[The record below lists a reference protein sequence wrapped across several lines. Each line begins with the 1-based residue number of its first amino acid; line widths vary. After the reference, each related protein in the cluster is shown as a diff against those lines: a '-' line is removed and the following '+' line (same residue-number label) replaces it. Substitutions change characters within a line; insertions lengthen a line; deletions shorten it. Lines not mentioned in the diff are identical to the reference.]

1 MKLLEGTKNGLE
13 RIITPLTNYLG
24 NSKVVN
30 AITSGMMMTIPVT
43 IGVTLFAIL
52 GNLPFEGWKEFL
64 MQIGVY
70 THMQDMISAT
80 LSLLAVYMVVII
92 AYSYAKEEGMNGM
105 TAAVIALGSFLCLM
119 PMSIKVGE
127 EQIPAILNQYLGSDG
142 IFVAMFV
149 GVFTAKLYCALK
161 RKNIGV
167 KLPES
172 VPPMVADAINPVFIS
187 IIIFTLIF
195 FIRIIFGYTPY
206 ENIFNFV
213 SQVIALPV
221 KVIGS
226 SVWSVI
232 AIFTFMN
239 ICWFFG
245 LHPAPIINISYVY
258 PKTCK
263 PNDIIAAQNCNAIR
277 NWLYL
282 DMAVYGRYNN
292 IAWNFMKSKNIE
304 PVILEG
310 DMEILS
316 SSKPDYI
323 AFNYY
328 SSITVSEYDENFVID
343 EAADQQIEVGEEGF
357 FMGDDNEHLELTDFG
372 WEIDP
377 IGFRVTLREVNDRYN
392 LPIIVTEN
400 GIGAYDKV
408 DEDGSVQD
416 HYRIDYLKKHIEQM
430 ELAIAGGVDVIGYC
444 PWAAIDLISTHQ
456 GFRKRYGFI
465 YINRDEDDLKDL
477 KRIKKQSF
485 YWYKEVISS
494 NGKER

>member
-1 MKLLEGTKNGLE
+1 MINSTLKKDFLWGASTSAYQVEGAYNEDGKGL
-13 RIITPLTNYLG
+13 
-24 NSKVVN
+24 SV
-30 AITSGMMMTIPVT
+30 
-43 IGVTLFAIL
+43 
-52 GNLPFEGWKEFL
+52 
-64 MQIGVY
+64 
-70 THMQDMISAT
+70 QD
-80 LSLLAVYMVVII
+80 
-92 AYSYAKEEGMNGM
+92 
-105 TAAVIALGSFLCLM
+105 
-119 PMSIKVGE
+119 
-127 EQIPAILNQYLGSDG
+127 
-142 IFVAMFV
+142 
-149 GVFTAKLYCALK
+149 
-161 RKNIGV
+161 
-167 KLPES
+167 
-172 VPPMVADAINPVFIS
+172 
-187 IIIFTLIF
+187 
-195 FIRIIFGYTPY
+195 
-206 ENIFNFV
+206 
-213 SQVIALPV
+213 V
-221 KVIGS
+221 KVIPEGTS
-226 SVWSVI
+226 DFKVCSDHYHHFKEDVKLFSELGLKVYRFSIAWTRILPNGTGEVNEKGISFYNDLIDELLKHGIVPLVTMYHFDLPYELEKKGGWSNRATIDAFVAYCEI
-232 AIFTFMN
+232 LFER
-239 ICWFFG
+239 FG
-245 LHPAPIINISYVY
+245 DRVKNWLTINEQNMMILHGQAVGTSIVSQKELYQQNHHMLLAEAKVTNLCHEMIRDAKIGPAPNVSYVY

-263 PNDIIAAQNCNAIR
+263 PDDIIAAQNCNAIR

-310 DMEILS
+310 DMEILA

-328 SSITVSEYDENFVID
+328 SSITVSEYDENFVMD

-357 FMGDDNEHLELTDFG
+357 FMGDDNEYLELTDFG

-430 ELAIAGGVDVIGYC
+430 ELAIADGVDVMGYC

-485 YWYKEVISS
+485 YWYKKVISS

>member
-1 MKLLEGTKNGLE
+1 MLNSSFKKDFLWGASTSAYQVEGAYNEDGKGL
-13 RIITPLTNYLG
+13 
-24 NSKVVN
+24 SV
-30 AITSGMMMTIPVT
+30 
-43 IGVTLFAIL
+43 
-52 GNLPFEGWKEFL
+52 
-64 MQIGVY
+64 
-70 THMQDMISAT
+70 QD
-80 LSLLAVYMVVII
+80 
-92 AYSYAKEEGMNGM
+92 
-105 TAAVIALGSFLCLM
+105 
-119 PMSIKVGE
+119 
-127 EQIPAILNQYLGSDG
+127 
-142 IFVAMFV
+142 
-149 GVFTAKLYCALK
+149 
-161 RKNIGV
+161 
-167 KLPES
+167 
-172 VPPMVADAINPVFIS
+172 
-187 IIIFTLIF
+187 
-195 FIRIIFGYTPY
+195 
-206 ENIFNFV
+206 
-213 SQVIALPV
+213 V
-221 KVIGS
+221 KVIPEGTS
-226 SVWSVI
+226 DFTVCSDHYHHFKEDVKLFSELGLKVYRFSIAWTRILPNGTGEVNEKGITFYSNLIDELLEHDIVPLITMYHFDLPYELEKKGGWSNRATIDAFVKYCEI
-232 AIFTFMN
+232 LFDR
-239 ICWFFG
+239 FG
-245 LHPAPIINISYVY
+245 DRVKNWLTINEQNMMILHGQAVGTSIVSQKELYQQNHHMLLAEAKVTNLCHEMIHDAKIGPAPNISYVY

-408 DEDGSVQD
+408 DEDGSVKD

-430 ELAIAGGVDVIGYC
+430 ELAIADGVDVIGYC

-494 NGKER
+494 NGKEK

>member
-1 MKLLEGTKNGLE
+1 MLNTTFKKDFLWGASTSAYQVEGAYNADGKGL
-13 RIITPLTNYLG
+13 
-24 NSKVVN
+24 SV
-30 AITSGMMMTIPVT
+30 
-43 IGVTLFAIL
+43 
-52 GNLPFEGWKEFL
+52 
-64 MQIGVY
+64 
-70 THMQDMISAT
+70 QD
-80 LSLLAVYMVVII
+80 
-92 AYSYAKEEGMNGM
+92 
-105 TAAVIALGSFLCLM
+105 
-119 PMSIKVGE
+119 
-127 EQIPAILNQYLGSDG
+127 
-142 IFVAMFV
+142 
-149 GVFTAKLYCALK
+149 
-161 RKNIGV
+161 
-167 KLPES
+167 
-172 VPPMVADAINPVFIS
+172 
-187 IIIFTLIF
+187 
-195 FIRIIFGYTPY
+195 
-206 ENIFNFV
+206 
-213 SQVIALPV
+213 V
-221 KVIGS
+221 KVIPKGTS
-226 SVWSVI
+226 DFKVCSDHYHHFKEDVKLFSELGLKVYRFSIAWTRILPNGTGEVNEKGITFYSNLIDELLKHDIVPLVTMYHFDLPYELEKKGGWSNRATIDAFVTYCEI
-232 AIFTFMN
+232 LFER
-239 ICWFFG
+239 FG
-245 LHPAPIINISYVY
+245 DRVKNWLTINEQNMMILHGQAVGTSIVSQKELYQQNHHMLLAEAKVTNLCHKMISDAKIGPAPNISYVY

-400 GIGAYDKV
+400 GIGAYDKI
-408 DEDGSVQD
+408 DEDGTVQD
-416 HYRIDYLKKHIEQM
+416 QYRIDYLKKHIEQM
-430 ELAIAGGVDVIGYC
+430 ELAIADGVDVIGYC

-485 YWYKEVISS
+485 YWYKDVISS
-494 NGKER
+494 NGTER

>member
-1 MKLLEGTKNGLE
+1 MLNSSFKKDFLWGASTSAYQVEGAYNEDGKGL
-13 RIITPLTNYLG
+13 
-24 NSKVVN
+24 SV
-30 AITSGMMMTIPVT
+30 
-43 IGVTLFAIL
+43 
-52 GNLPFEGWKEFL
+52 
-64 MQIGVY
+64 
-70 THMQDMISAT
+70 QD
-80 LSLLAVYMVVII
+80 
-92 AYSYAKEEGMNGM
+92 
-105 TAAVIALGSFLCLM
+105 
-119 PMSIKVGE
+119 
-127 EQIPAILNQYLGSDG
+127 
-142 IFVAMFV
+142 
-149 GVFTAKLYCALK
+149 
-161 RKNIGV
+161 
-167 KLPES
+167 
-172 VPPMVADAINPVFIS
+172 
-187 IIIFTLIF
+187 
-195 FIRIIFGYTPY
+195 
-206 ENIFNFV
+206 
-213 SQVIALPV
+213 V
-221 KVIGS
+221 KVIPEGTS
-226 SVWSVI
+226 DFTVCSDHYHHFKEDVKLFSELGLKVYRFSIAWTRILPNGTGEVNEKGITFYSNLIDELLKYDIVPLVTMYHFDLPYELEKKGGWSNRATIDAFVTYCEI
-232 AIFTFMN
+232 LFER
-239 ICWFFG
+239 FG
-245 LHPAPIINISYVY
+245 DRVKNWLTINEQNMMILHGQAVGTSIVSQKELYQQNHHMLLAEAKVTNLCHKMISDAKIGPAPNISYVY

-357 FMGDDNEHLELTDFG
+357 FIGDDNEHLELTDFG

-408 DEDGSVQD
+408 DEDGSVKD

-430 ELAIAGGVDVIGYC
+430 ELAIADGVDVIGYC

-494 NGKER
+494 NGKEK

>member
-1 MKLLEGTKNGLE
+1 MLNSSFKKDFLWGASTSAYQVEGAYNEDGKGL
-13 RIITPLTNYLG
+13 
-24 NSKVVN
+24 SV
-30 AITSGMMMTIPVT
+30 
-43 IGVTLFAIL
+43 
-52 GNLPFEGWKEFL
+52 
-64 MQIGVY
+64 
-70 THMQDMISAT
+70 QD
-80 LSLLAVYMVVII
+80 
-92 AYSYAKEEGMNGM
+92 
-105 TAAVIALGSFLCLM
+105 
-119 PMSIKVGE
+119 
-127 EQIPAILNQYLGSDG
+127 
-142 IFVAMFV
+142 
-149 GVFTAKLYCALK
+149 
-161 RKNIGV
+161 
-167 KLPES
+167 
-172 VPPMVADAINPVFIS
+172 
-187 IIIFTLIF
+187 
-195 FIRIIFGYTPY
+195 
-206 ENIFNFV
+206 
-213 SQVIALPV
+213 V
-221 KVIGS
+221 KVIPEGTS
-226 SVWSVI
+226 DFKVCSDHYHHFKEDVKLFSELGLKVYRFSIAWTRILPNGTGEVNEKGITFYSNLIDELLKHDIVPLITMYHFDLPYELEKKGGWSNRATIDAFVKYCEI
-232 AIFTFMN
+232 LFER
-239 ICWFFG
+239 FG
-245 LHPAPIINISYVY
+245 DRVKNWLTINEQNMMILHGQAVGTSIVSQKELYQQNHHMLLAEAKVTNLCHKMISDAKIGPAPNISYVY

-408 DEDGSVQD
+408 DEDGSVKD

-430 ELAIAGGVDVIGYC
+430 ELAIADGVDVIGYC

-465 YINRDEDDLKDL
+465 YINRDEDDLKNL

>member
-1 MKLLEGTKNGLE
+1 MLNSSFKKDFLWGASTSAYQVEGAYNEDGKGL
-13 RIITPLTNYLG
+13 
-24 NSKVVN
+24 SV
-30 AITSGMMMTIPVT
+30 
-43 IGVTLFAIL
+43 
-52 GNLPFEGWKEFL
+52 
-64 MQIGVY
+64 
-70 THMQDMISAT
+70 QD
-80 LSLLAVYMVVII
+80 
-92 AYSYAKEEGMNGM
+92 
-105 TAAVIALGSFLCLM
+105 
-119 PMSIKVGE
+119 
-127 EQIPAILNQYLGSDG
+127 
-142 IFVAMFV
+142 
-149 GVFTAKLYCALK
+149 
-161 RKNIGV
+161 
-167 KLPES
+167 
-172 VPPMVADAINPVFIS
+172 
-187 IIIFTLIF
+187 
-195 FIRIIFGYTPY
+195 
-206 ENIFNFV
+206 
-213 SQVIALPV
+213 V
-221 KVIGS
+221 KVIPEGTS
-226 SVWSVI
+226 DFTVCSDHYHHFKEDVKLFSELGLKVYRFSIAWTRILPNGTGEVNEKGITFYSNLIDELLKHDIVPLITMYHFDLPYELEKKGGWSNRATIDAFVTYCEI
-232 AIFTFMN
+232 LFER
-239 ICWFFG
+239 FG
-245 LHPAPIINISYVY
+245 DRVKNWLTINEQNMMILHGQAVGTSIVSQKELYQQNHHMLLAEAKVTNVCHEMIRDAKIGPAPNISYVY

-408 DEDGSVQD
+408 DEDGSVKD

-430 ELAIAGGVDVIGYC
+430 ELAIADGVDVIGYC

-465 YINRDEDDLKDL
+465 YINRDKDDLKDL

>member
-1 MKLLEGTKNGLE
+1 MLNSSFKKDFLWGASTSAYQVEGAYNEDGKGL
-13 RIITPLTNYLG
+13 
-24 NSKVVN
+24 SV
-30 AITSGMMMTIPVT
+30 
-43 IGVTLFAIL
+43 
-52 GNLPFEGWKEFL
+52 
-64 MQIGVY
+64 
-70 THMQDMISAT
+70 QD
-80 LSLLAVYMVVII
+80 
-92 AYSYAKEEGMNGM
+92 
-105 TAAVIALGSFLCLM
+105 
-119 PMSIKVGE
+119 
-127 EQIPAILNQYLGSDG
+127 
-142 IFVAMFV
+142 
-149 GVFTAKLYCALK
+149 
-161 RKNIGV
+161 
-167 KLPES
+167 
-172 VPPMVADAINPVFIS
+172 
-187 IIIFTLIF
+187 
-195 FIRIIFGYTPY
+195 
-206 ENIFNFV
+206 
-213 SQVIALPV
+213 V
-221 KVIGS
+221 KVIPEGTS
-226 SVWSVI
+226 DFTVCSDHYHHFKEDVKLFSELGLKVYRFSIAWTRILPNGTGEVNEKGITFYSNLIDELLKHDIVPLITMYHFDLPYELEKKGGWSNRATIDAFVTYCEI
-232 AIFTFMN
+232 LFERFGDRVKNWLTINEQNMMILHGQAIGTSILSQKELYQQNHHMLLAEAKVTN
-239 ICWFFG
+239 LCHEMIRDAKIG
-245 LHPAPIINISYVY
+245 PAPNISYVY

-343 EAADQQIEVGEEGF
+343 DAGDQQIEVGEEGF

-430 ELAIAGGVDVIGYC
+430 ELAIADGVDVIGYC

>member
-1 MKLLEGTKNGLE
+1 MLNTTFKKDFLWGASTSAYQVEGAYNEDGKGL
-13 RIITPLTNYLG
+13 
-24 NSKVVN
+24 SV
-30 AITSGMMMTIPVT
+30 
-43 IGVTLFAIL
+43 
-52 GNLPFEGWKEFL
+52 
-64 MQIGVY
+64 
-70 THMQDMISAT
+70 QD
-80 LSLLAVYMVVII
+80 
-92 AYSYAKEEGMNGM
+92 
-105 TAAVIALGSFLCLM
+105 
-119 PMSIKVGE
+119 
-127 EQIPAILNQYLGSDG
+127 
-142 IFVAMFV
+142 
-149 GVFTAKLYCALK
+149 
-161 RKNIGV
+161 
-167 KLPES
+167 
-172 VPPMVADAINPVFIS
+172 
-187 IIIFTLIF
+187 
-195 FIRIIFGYTPY
+195 
-206 ENIFNFV
+206 
-213 SQVIALPV
+213 V
-221 KVIGS
+221 KVIPEGTS
-226 SVWSVI
+226 DFTVCSDHYHHFKEDVKLFSELGLKVYRFSIAWTRILPNGTGEVNEKGITFYSNLIDELLKHDIVPLITMYHFDLPYELEKKGGWSNRATIDAFVTYCEI
-232 AIFTFMN
+232 LFER
-239 ICWFFG
+239 FG
-245 LHPAPIINISYVY
+245 DRVKNWLTINEQNMMILHGQAVGTSIVSQKELYQQNHHMLLAEAKVTNLCHEMIRDAKIGPAPNISYVY

-408 DEDGSVQD
+408 DEDGSVKD

-430 ELAIAGGVDVIGYC
+430 ELAIADGVDVIGYC

>member
-1 MKLLEGTKNGLE
+1 MLNTTFKKDFLWGASTSAYQVEGAYNEDGKGLSVQDVKIIPEGTSDFKVCSDHYHHFKEDVKLFSELGLKVYRFSIAWTRILPNGTGEVNEKGIAFYSDLIDELLKHDIVPLVTMYHFDLPYELEKKGGWSNRATIDAFVAYCEILFERFGDRVKNW
-13 RIITPLTNYLG
+13 LTINEQNMMILHG
-24 NSKVVN
+24 QAVG
-30 AITSGMMMTIPVT
+30 TSIVSQ
-43 IGVTLFAIL
+43 
-52 GNLPFEGWKEFL
+52 KEL
-64 MQIGVY
+64 YQQNH
-70 THMQDMISAT
+70 HM
-80 LSLLAVYMVVII
+80 LLAE
-92 AYSYAKEEGMNGM
+92 AKVTN
-105 TAAVIALGSFLCLM
+105 LCHEM
-119 PMSIKVGE
+119 IR
-127 EQIPAILNQYLGSDG
+127 D
-142 IFVAMFV
+142 
-149 GVFTAKLYCALK
+149 AK
-161 RKNIGV
+161 IG
-167 KLPES
+167 
-172 VPPMVADAINPVFIS
+172 
-187 IIIFTLIF
+187 
-195 FIRIIFGYTPY
+195 
-206 ENIFNFV
+206 
-213 SQVIALPV
+213 
-221 KVIGS
+221 
-226 SVWSVI
+226 
-232 AIFTFMN
+232 
-239 ICWFFG
+239 
-245 LHPAPIINISYVY
+245 PAPNISYVY

-357 FMGDDNEHLELTDFG
+357 FMGDDNEFLELTDFG

-377 IGFRVTLREVNDRYN
+377 IGFRATLREVNDRYN

-430 ELAIAGGVDVIGYC
+430 ELAIADGVDVIGYC

>member
-1 MKLLEGTKNGLE
+1 M
-13 RIITPLTNYLG
+13 
-24 NSKVVN
+24 
-30 AITSGMMMTIPVT
+30 
-43 IGVTLFAIL
+43 
-52 GNLPFEGWKEFL
+52 
-64 MQIGVY
+64 
-70 THMQDMISAT
+70 
-80 LSLLAVYMVVII
+80 LLAE
-92 AYSYAKEEGMNGM
+92 AKVTN
-105 TAAVIALGSFLCLM
+105 LCHEM
-119 PMSIKVGE
+119 IR
-127 EQIPAILNQYLGSDG
+127 D
-142 IFVAMFV
+142 
-149 GVFTAKLYCALK
+149 AK
-161 RKNIGV
+161 IG
-167 KLPES
+167 
-172 VPPMVADAINPVFIS
+172 
-187 IIIFTLIF
+187 
-195 FIRIIFGYTPY
+195 
-206 ENIFNFV
+206 
-213 SQVIALPV
+213 
-221 KVIGS
+221 
-226 SVWSVI
+226 
-232 AIFTFMN
+232 
-239 ICWFFG
+239 
-245 LHPAPIINISYVY
+245 PAPNISYVY

-408 DEDGSVQD
+408 DEDGSVKD

-430 ELAIAGGVDVIGYC
+430 ELAIADGVDVIGYC

>member
-1 MKLLEGTKNGLE
+1 MLNSSFKKDFLWGASTSAYQVEGAYNEDGKGL
-13 RIITPLTNYLG
+13 
-24 NSKVVN
+24 SV
-30 AITSGMMMTIPVT
+30 
-43 IGVTLFAIL
+43 
-52 GNLPFEGWKEFL
+52 
-64 MQIGVY
+64 
-70 THMQDMISAT
+70 QD
-80 LSLLAVYMVVII
+80 
-92 AYSYAKEEGMNGM
+92 
-105 TAAVIALGSFLCLM
+105 
-119 PMSIKVGE
+119 
-127 EQIPAILNQYLGSDG
+127 
-142 IFVAMFV
+142 
-149 GVFTAKLYCALK
+149 
-161 RKNIGV
+161 
-167 KLPES
+167 
-172 VPPMVADAINPVFIS
+172 
-187 IIIFTLIF
+187 
-195 FIRIIFGYTPY
+195 
-206 ENIFNFV
+206 
-213 SQVIALPV
+213 V
-221 KVIGS
+221 KVIPEGTS
-226 SVWSVI
+226 DFTVCSDHYHHFKEDVKLFSELGLKVYRFSIAWTRILPNGTGEVNEKGITFYSNLIDELLKHDIVPLITMYHFDLPYELEKKGGWSNRATIDAFVTYCEI
-232 AIFTFMN
+232 LFER
-239 ICWFFG
+239 FG
-245 LHPAPIINISYVY
+245 DRVKNWLTINEQNMMILHGQAVGTSIVSQKELYQQNHHMLLAEAKVTNLCHKMISDAKIGPAPNISYVY

-408 DEDGSVQD
+408 DEEGSVKD

-430 ELAIAGGVDVIGYC
+430 ELAIADGVDVIGYC

>member
-1 MKLLEGTKNGLE
+1 MLNSTFKKDFLWGASTSAYQVEGAYNEDGKGL
-13 RIITPLTNYLG
+13 
-24 NSKVVN
+24 SV
-30 AITSGMMMTIPVT
+30 
-43 IGVTLFAIL
+43 
-52 GNLPFEGWKEFL
+52 
-64 MQIGVY
+64 
-70 THMQDMISAT
+70 QD
-80 LSLLAVYMVVII
+80 
-92 AYSYAKEEGMNGM
+92 
-105 TAAVIALGSFLCLM
+105 
-119 PMSIKVGE
+119 
-127 EQIPAILNQYLGSDG
+127 
-142 IFVAMFV
+142 
-149 GVFTAKLYCALK
+149 
-161 RKNIGV
+161 
-167 KLPES
+167 
-172 VPPMVADAINPVFIS
+172 
-187 IIIFTLIF
+187 
-195 FIRIIFGYTPY
+195 
-206 ENIFNFV
+206 
-213 SQVIALPV
+213 V
-221 KVIGS
+221 KVIPEGTS
-226 SVWSVI
+226 DFKVCSDHYHHFKEDVKLFSELGLKVYRFSIAWTRILPNGTGEVNEKGITFYSNLIDELLKHDIVPLVTMYHFDLPYELEKKGGWSNRATIDAFVTYCEI
-232 AIFTFMN
+232 LFERFGDRVKNWLTINEQNMMILHGQAVGTSIVSQKELYQQNHHMLLAEAKVTNLCHEM
-239 ICWFFG
+239 ICDAKIG
-245 LHPAPIINISYVY
+245 PAPNISYVY

-282 DMAVYGRYNN
+282 DMAVYGRYNT

-304 PVILEG
+304 PIILEG

-430 ELAIAGGVDVIGYC
+430 ELAIADGVDVIGYC
-444 PWAAIDLISTHQ
+444 SWAAIDLISTHQ

>member
-1 MKLLEGTKNGLE
+1 MLNSSFKKDFLWGASTSAYQVEGAYNEDGKGL
-13 RIITPLTNYLG
+13 
-24 NSKVVN
+24 SV
-30 AITSGMMMTIPVT
+30 
-43 IGVTLFAIL
+43 
-52 GNLPFEGWKEFL
+52 
-64 MQIGVY
+64 
-70 THMQDMISAT
+70 QD
-80 LSLLAVYMVVII
+80 
-92 AYSYAKEEGMNGM
+92 
-105 TAAVIALGSFLCLM
+105 
-119 PMSIKVGE
+119 
-127 EQIPAILNQYLGSDG
+127 
-142 IFVAMFV
+142 
-149 GVFTAKLYCALK
+149 
-161 RKNIGV
+161 
-167 KLPES
+167 
-172 VPPMVADAINPVFIS
+172 
-187 IIIFTLIF
+187 
-195 FIRIIFGYTPY
+195 
-206 ENIFNFV
+206 
-213 SQVIALPV
+213 V
-221 KVIGS
+221 KVIPEGTS
-226 SVWSVI
+226 DFTVCSDHYHHFKEDVKLFSELGLKVYRFSIAWTRILPNGTGEVNEKGITFYSNLIDELLKHDIVPLITMYHFDLPYELEKKGGWSNRATIDAFVKYCEI
-232 AIFTFMN
+232 LFDR
-239 ICWFFG
+239 FG
-245 LHPAPIINISYVY
+245 DRVKNWLTINEQNMMILHGQAVGTSIVSQKELYQQNHHMLLAEAKVTNLCHEMIHDAKIGPAPNISYVY

-408 DEDGSVQD
+408 DEDGSVKD

-430 ELAIAGGVDVIGYC
+430 ELAIADGVDVIGYC

>member
-1 MKLLEGTKNGLE
+1 MLNSTFKKDFLWGASTSAYQVEGAYNEDGKGL
-13 RIITPLTNYLG
+13 
-24 NSKVVN
+24 SV
-30 AITSGMMMTIPVT
+30 
-43 IGVTLFAIL
+43 
-52 GNLPFEGWKEFL
+52 
-64 MQIGVY
+64 
-70 THMQDMISAT
+70 QD
-80 LSLLAVYMVVII
+80 
-92 AYSYAKEEGMNGM
+92 
-105 TAAVIALGSFLCLM
+105 
-119 PMSIKVGE
+119 
-127 EQIPAILNQYLGSDG
+127 
-142 IFVAMFV
+142 
-149 GVFTAKLYCALK
+149 
-161 RKNIGV
+161 
-167 KLPES
+167 
-172 VPPMVADAINPVFIS
+172 
-187 IIIFTLIF
+187 
-195 FIRIIFGYTPY
+195 
-206 ENIFNFV
+206 
-213 SQVIALPV
+213 V
-221 KVIGS
+221 KVIPEGTS
-226 SVWSVI
+226 DFKVCSDHYHHFKEDVKLFSELGLKVYRFSIAWTRILPNGTGEVNEKGITFYSNLIDELLKHDIVPLVTMYHFDLPYELEKKGGWSNRATIDAFVTYCEI
-232 AIFTFMN
+232 LFERFGDRVKNWLTINEQNMMILHGQAVGTSIVSQKELYQQNHHMLLAEAKVTNLCHEM
-239 ICWFFG
+239 ICDAKIG
-245 LHPAPIINISYVY
+245 PAPNISYVY

-282 DMAVYGRYNN
+282 DMAVYGRYNT

-304 PVILEG
+304 PVILDG
-310 DMEILS
+310 DMEILA

-328 SSITVSEYDENFVID
+328 SSITVSEYDENFVMD

-408 DEDGSVQD
+408 NEDGSVQD

-430 ELAIAGGVDVIGYC
+430 ELAIADGVDVIGYC

>member
-1 MKLLEGTKNGLE
+1 M
-13 RIITPLTNYLG
+13 
-24 NSKVVN
+24 
-30 AITSGMMMTIPVT
+30 
-43 IGVTLFAIL
+43 
-52 GNLPFEGWKEFL
+52 
-64 MQIGVY
+64 
-70 THMQDMISAT
+70 
-80 LSLLAVYMVVII
+80 
-92 AYSYAKEEGMNGM
+92 
-105 TAAVIALGSFLCLM
+105 
-119 PMSIKVGE
+119 
-127 EQIPAILNQYLGSDG
+127 LNQSFKKDFLWGASTSAYQVEGAYNEDG
-142 IFVAMFV
+142 K
-149 GVFTAKLYCALK
+149 GL
-161 RKNIGV
+161 
-167 KLPES
+167 S
-172 VPPMVADAINPVFIS
+172 VQD
-187 IIIFTLIF
+187 
-195 FIRIIFGYTPY
+195 
-206 ENIFNFV
+206 
-213 SQVIALPV
+213 V
-221 KVIGS
+221 KVIPEGTS
-226 SVWSVI
+226 DFKVCSDHYHLFKEDVKLFSELGLKVYRFSIAWTRILPNGTGEVNEKGISFYNDLIDELLKHDIVPLVTMYHFDLPYELEKKGGWSNRATIDAFVTYCEI
-232 AIFTFMN
+232 LFER
-239 ICWFFG
+239 FG
-245 LHPAPIINISYVY
+245 DRVKNWLTINEQNMMILHGQAVGTSIVSQKELYQQNHHMLLAEAKVTNLCHEMVRDAKIGPAPNISYVY

-304 PVILEG
+304 PVIQEG
-310 DMEILS
+310 DMEILA

-328 SSITVSEYDENFVID
+328 SSITVSEYDENFVMD
-343 EAADQQIEVGEEGF
+343 EAADQQIEVGEEGC
-357 FMGDDNEHLELTDFG
+357 FMGVDNEYLELTDFG

-377 IGFRVTLREVNDRYN
+377 IGFRATLREVNDRYN

-430 ELAIAGGVDVIGYC
+430 ELAIADGVDVIGYC
-444 PWAAIDLISTHQ
+444 PWAAIDVISTHQ